1 MGNSRTLKMEREY
14 SVETLFVFHGFFFLS
29 PCWEMGKWV
38 SNKSFCVF
46 GSFLIAHCKLIYI
59 HSNFFYAVHVRQPQ
73 FEFWF
78 CCCDS
83 AQSASTS
90 FSRVVTRFEI
100 FLTEKSNISIFYYF
114 IPLVEFP
121 TCGEQREEIH
131 IFSNEKRQKSSI
143 GTHVVHNSLRPRTC
157 ALVPKLAFL
166 CCCFVVAGSLGCQLF
181 FRLRVVSFLCLAHFS
196 CHKSDEQNDAYLLQR
211 TQELRWVCSIIQCSF
226 VDVVL
231 IVSLSFSTTICYR
244 STSQGCGHGERASPK
259 QDSHYCRTF
268 RWGEESTSSGQD

>member
-1 MGNSRTLKMEREY
+1 M
-14 SVETLFVFHGFFFLS
+14 
-29 PCWEMGKWV
+29 

-211 TQELRWVCSIIQCSF
+211 TQELR
-226 VDVVL
+226 
-231 IVSLSFSTTICYR
+231 
-244 STSQGCGHGERASPK
+244 
-259 QDSHYCRTF
+259 
-268 RWGEESTSSGQD
+268 